1 MRICA
6 RAVPDGLTHQ
16 FIGGLFAAEPGRE
29 ELLLD
34 LLATGDGEAL
44 LTYVA
49 ARHRPPVLIGPDG
62 EQIELGAAPVGP
74 APPPVVPDPE
84 IARQVMEHLEQ
95 RWCTEPVPALAG
107 LTPEQ
112 AVADPTRRD
121 DVRRLI
127 DSFPEPDPA
136 HGRMGLRPS
145 SLRDRL
151 GLG

>member
-1 MRICA
+1 
-6 RAVPDGLTHQ
+6 HQ
-16 FIGGLFAAEPGRE
+16 FIGGLFVAEPGRE

-34 LLATGDGEAL
+34 LLATGNGEAL
-44 LTYVA
+44 LEFVA

-62 EQIELGAAPVGP
+62 QRIELGAAPVGP
-74 APPPVVPDPE
+74 APRPVVPDPE
-84 IARQVMEHLEQ
+84 IARQVMEHLEL

-112 AVADPTRRD
+112 AAADPTRRD

-136 HGRMGLRPS
+136 RGRLGLRPS
-145 SLRDRL
+145 SLRGRL